1 MTDELS
7 DEIKEAFTAKIP
19 MGRFGDAKE
28 VAEAAAF
35 LLSDHASYIT
45 GETLKVN
52 GGMNMA

>member
-7 DEIKEAFTAKIP
+7 DEIKKSFTDKIP
-19 MGRFGDAKE
+19 MNRFGEPKE
-28 VAEAAAF
+28 VAEAVAF
-35 LLSDHASYIT
+35 LLSDSASYIT